1 MCGRFS
7 FAPNE
12 KIIEERFS
20 VKAGL
25 DLFAPRYNCAPA
37 QKLAVISN
45 NAPDALS
52 FFQWGLVPFW
62 AKDASVGS
70 KMINTK
76 AETIAEKPSFKK
88 SFISKRCLVPADGFY
103 EWKKE
108 DKDKTPY
115 YIYLKN
121 RTPFTFAGI
130 WDEWKDAEGKSLR
143 TFSIITTWAND
154 LMKPIHERMP
164 VILKQEEEKEW
175 LSVNNPQVLLQL
187 LRQYPSAEMELHKVS
202 TWVNSPRNDNPDLI
216 NPI

>member
-25 DLFAPRYNCAPA
+25 DLFVPRYNCAPT

-45 NAPDALS
+45 DVPDDLS
-52 FFQWGLVPFW
+52 FYRWGLIPFW
-62 AKDASVGS
+62 SKDASAGS

-76 AETIAEKPSFKK
+76 AETISEKPSFKK
-88 SFISKRCLVPADGFY
+88 SFNSKRCLVLTDGFY

-108 DKDKTPY
+108 GKIKTPY
-115 YIYLKN
+115 YFYLKN
-121 RTPFTFAGI
+121 HTPFAFAGI
-130 WDEWKDAEGKSLR
+130 WDEWKDAEGKPLR
-143 TFSIITTWAND
+143 TFSIITTSANN

-164 VILKQEEEKEW
+164 VILKREEEREW
-175 LSVNNPQVLLQL
+175 LSINNSQTLLQL
-187 LRQYPSAEMELHKVS
+187 LKPYSSAEMQLHAVS
-202 TWVNSPRNDNPDLI
+202 ALVNSPFNDRPELI
-216 NPI
+216 DHV